1 MLKLLKKKWMQLSKK
16 LLNLQNVCGIKGILL
31 QCWWACKLLH
41 ILWKSMFLRKL
52 EIDLSQGL
60 ATALLSVYLKQ
71 EDSNVDRNES
81 LRMRWNYSHIK

>member
-1 MLKLLKKKWMQLSKK
+1 
-16 LLNLQNVCGIKGILL
+16 
-31 QCWWACKLLH
+31 
-41 ILWKSMFLRKL
+41 MFLRKL